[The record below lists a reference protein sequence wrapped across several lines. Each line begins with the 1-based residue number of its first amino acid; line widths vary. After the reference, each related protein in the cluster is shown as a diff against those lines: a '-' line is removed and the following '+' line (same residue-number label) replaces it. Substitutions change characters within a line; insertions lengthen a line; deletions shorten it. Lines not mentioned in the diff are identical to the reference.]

1 MKNEKRKTPQFDRA
15 TPLHDI
21 LKHNP
26 GLIAVFDE
34 WSLHLVPSTVV
45 AVTSPLEKAAHYHA
59 IFDVDK
65 LLAELNAKKD
75 VDFHTVEEQPGPDSE
90 GELDPSLPA
99 YQRNGHHKPEHR
111 RVWE

>member
-1 MKNEKRKTPQFDRA
+1 MPEKTFDKD

-26 GLIAVFDE
+26 GLISVLDE

-45 AVTSPLEKAAHYHA
+45 AMTASLEKAAHYHA

-65 LLAELNAKKD
+65 LLAVLNAKRD
-75 VDFHTVEEQPGPDSE
+75 VDFHAVHETSTAGSDD
-90 GELDPSLPA
+90 ELDPSLPA
-99 YQRNGHHKPEHR
+99 YKKNGSHKPKHR